1 MARSF
6 IKKTRSLSP
15 ITYEEVDAEIFHE
28 DGKVFLEKQDEE
40 GNTYKSLVEQDA
52 DFYRLMTKDE
62 VSSQVPSHAIDLYV
76 SERCNLSCPL
86 CYEDVGGKK
95 GLSLTEIEEVL
106 RDVKGKV
113 IVLMGREPTCRE
125 ELPEIIKIASKQNRT
140 NLLTNGI
147 KLADHDYLLT
157 LKRAGLDNITFSFNG
172 FDDEIYRKLN
182 GKPLLDVK
190 LRALENIKKAGIPTV
205 LSATFAKGVNDDQVR
220 RMCDYCFENQSFIYE
235 LRIRSAMPV
244 GRHIEQVEPF
254 CMSEMV
260 DLVASSLGIQRED
273 ILREYDFWQQV
284 VQEAKRF
291 PVPTVIRR
299 FVRTRLCSLNFHVK
313 RKEGTYSCLGKHVDA
328 DAVKRAR
335 FKEPYVAYS
344 MLKAYGPQYIL
355 KSLSVLFKLPY
366 SGRGNDTMMIVLR
379 IWPSV
384 HNVDMAEMKKC
395 ATEYYKGGKCLPFC
409 YANIIEG
416 KATTSEGDR

>member
-1 MARSF
+1 MARSI
-6 IKKTRSLSP
+6 IKKTKSLSP

-28 DGKVFLEKQDEE
+28 DGKVFLEKRDEE
-40 GNTYKSLVEQDA
+40 GNTYKSLVEEDP
-52 DFYRLMTKDE
+52 DFYRLMTRDE
-62 VSSQVPSHAIDLYV
+62 VSSQVPPHAIDLYV

-95 GLSLTEIEEVL
+95 GLALAEIEEVL
-106 RDVKGKV
+106 RDIKGKV
-113 IVLMGREPTCRE
+113 VVLMGREPTCRE
-125 ELPEIIKIASKQNRT
+125 ELPEIIRLASRQNRT

-147 KLADHDYLLT
+147 KLADHEYLLE
-157 LKRAGLDNITFSFNG
+157 LKQAGLDNITFSFNG

-182 GKPLLDVK
+182 GKPLLDIK
-190 LRALENIKKAGIPTV
+190 LKALENIKKAGIPTV
-205 LSATFAKGVNDDQVR
+205 LSATLAKGINDDQVR
-220 RMCDYCFENQSFIYE
+220 QLCDYCFDNQSFIYE

-244 GRHIEQVEPF
+244 GRHIERVEAF

-260 DLVASSLGIQRED
+260 DLVANSLEIQRED
-273 ILREYDFWQQV
+273 ILKEYDFWQQV

-313 RKEGTYSCLGKHVDA
+313 RKNGRYSCLGKHVDP
-328 DAVKRAR
+328 DGIKRAR
-335 FKEPYVAYS
+335 FKEPHVVYS
-344 MLKAYGPQYIL
+344 MLKAYGPRYIL
-355 KSLSVLFKLPY
+355 KSLSILFKLPY
-366 SGRGNDTMMIVLR
+366 AGKKNDTLMIVLR

-395 ATEYYKGGKCLPFC
+395 ATQYYKRGKSLPFC
-409 YANIIEG
+409 YANIMEG
-416 KATTSEGDR
+416 REATSEGDR